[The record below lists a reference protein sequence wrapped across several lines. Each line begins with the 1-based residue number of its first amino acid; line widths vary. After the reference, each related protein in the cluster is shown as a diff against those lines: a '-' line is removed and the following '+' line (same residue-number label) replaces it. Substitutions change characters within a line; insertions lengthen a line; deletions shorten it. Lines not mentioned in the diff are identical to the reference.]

1 MCAYC
6 ADAQP
11 DAERGIVWHDRDYSP
26 GTNGRKGTEGTAKR
40 NQTDRVAGCRG
51 TDLCGRYRVPQN
63 ASAWGVEEKTAYVLL
78 GKFENCMGREC
89 TFVEAVIPLNEILFD
104 RDIPVWDD
112 HTWAYIY
119 KQLKPEH
126 DPFVIVGW
134 ALDIKGQLP
143 NMTAHLEA
151 LHQRNFGGKR
161 QILFLMDSLE
171 CEEAVYGSRNGHLYR
186 RDGFYI
192 YYQHRQVPEENDLW
206 KKEEKEFYREM
217 DVEGEEKPK
226 PAVPVSAGE
235 REAPADMEKTS
246 DDNESAGI
254 YRGIYRRRIQQEA
267 GRQEARERPAYAATV
282 LLGAV
287 VCVLGVTAYLNHE
300 KMAEMEQTLA
310 QMKGTRYVT
319 EAQTADTGAED
330 TERMPSVA
338 VETVMGNV
346 EKQELSAE
354 AGKVQED
361 VTAQQAE
368 TAQGAQGTA
377 EPAENAAENA
387 AAGNAA
393 GSETAEDTATAGGQ
407 AAADAAG
414 TSVEAQPQGTAST
427 DGSLAA
433 QTQGMTTAAGNASAE
448 NTQVPA
454 AAQTEAQMY
463 LSQGYYDV
471 QKGDSLVGIC
481 RKIYQTTAMLDKL
494 CEVNGIEDENA
505 IYAGQRLILP
515 N

>member
-1 MCAYC
+1 MRKGESCGMIEIIH
-6 ADAQP
+6 QEQTEEKVQRELPREIKQIGSP
-11 DAERGIVWHDRDYSP
+11 DAGERIYVED
-26 GTNGRKGTEGTAKR
+26 T
-40 NQTDRVAGCRG
+40 V
-51 TDLCGRYRVPQN
+51 YRRMHPHG
-63 ASAWGVEEKTAYVLL
+63 GVEEKTAYVLL

-235 REAPADMEKTS
+235 REVAADMEKTS

-254 YRGIYRRRIQQEA
+254 YRGLYRRRIQQEA

-354 AGKVQED
+354 AAGPQED
-361 VTAQQAE
+361 VAAQQAE

-377 EPAENAAENA
+377 ESAENVMANATANEAADTTA
-387 AAGNAA
+387 
-393 GSETAEDTATAGGQ
+393 SETAGDAVTAGGQ
-407 AAADAAG
+407 SSTNAAG
-414 TSVEAQPQGTAST
+414 TSAETQAQSTASA
-427 DGSLAA
+427 DGNLTAA

-448 NTQVPA
+448 NTQA
-454 AAQTEAQMY
+454 AAAVQTEAQMY

>member
-1 MCAYC
+1 
-6 ADAQP
+6 
-11 DAERGIVWHDRDYSP
+11 
-26 GTNGRKGTEGTAKR
+26 
-40 NQTDRVAGCRG
+40 
-51 TDLCGRYRVPQN
+51 
-63 ASAWGVEEKTAYVLL
+63 
-78 GKFENCMGREC
+78 
-89 TFVEAVIPLNEILFD
+89 
-104 RDIPVWDD
+104 
-112 HTWAYIY
+112 
-119 KQLKPEH
+119 
-126 DPFVIVGW
+126 
-134 ALDIKGQLP
+134 
-143 NMTAHLEA
+143 
-151 LHQRNFGGKR
+151 
-161 QILFLMDSLE
+161 
-171 CEEAVYGSRNGHLYR
+171 
-186 RDGFYI
+186 
-192 YYQHRQVPEENDLW
+192 
-206 KKEEKEFYREM
+206 
-217 DVEGEEKPK
+217 
-226 PAVPVSAGE
+226 
-235 REAPADMEKTS
+235 MEKTS
-246 DDNESAGI
+246 DDNESAGM
-254 YRGIYRRRIQQEA
+254 YRGLYRRRIQQEA

-300 KMAEMEQTLA
+300 KMVDMEQTLA

-319 EAQTADTGAED
+319 ETQTADAETEE

-354 AGKVQED
+354 AAGMQED

-377 EPAENAAENA
+377 EPAENATANA
-387 AAGNAA
+387 AAGTAA
-393 GSETAEDTATAGGQ
+393 GSETAGDTAAAGGQ
-407 AAADAAG
+407 ACADAAG
-414 TSVEAQPQGTAST
+414 TSVEAQTQSTAST

-433 QTQGMTTAAGNASAE
+433 QTQGTTTAAGNASVE
-448 NTQVPA
+448 NTQEA

>member
-1 MCAYC
+1 MIEIIH
-6 ADAQP
+6 QEQTEEKVQRELPREIKQIGSP
-11 DAERGIVWHDRDYSP
+11 DAGERIYVED
-26 GTNGRKGTEGTAKR
+26 T
-40 NQTDRVAGCRG
+40 V
-51 TDLCGRYRVPQN
+51 YRRMHPHG
-63 ASAWGVEEKTAYVLL
+63 GVEEKTAYVLL

-119 KQLKPEH
+119 RQLKPEH

-254 YRGIYRRRIQQEA
+254 YRGLYRRRIQQEA

-354 AGKVQED
+354 AAGTQED
-361 VTAQQAE
+361 VAAQQAE
-368 TAQGAQGTA
+368 TAQETQGTA
-377 EPAENAAENA
+377 ESAENVTANATANEAADTTA
-387 AAGNAA
+387 
-393 GSETAEDTATAGGQ
+393 SETAGDAVTAGGQ
-407 AAADAAG
+407 SSTNAAG
-414 TSVEAQPQGTAST
+414 TSAETQAQSTASA
-427 DGSLAA
+427 DGNLTAA

-448 NTQVPA
+448 NTQA
-454 AAQTEAQMY
+454 AAAVQTEAQMY

-481 RKIYQTTAMLDKL
+481 RKIYSD
-494 CEVNGIEDENA
+494 NGN
-505 IYAGQRLILP
+505 AGQALRAQRH
-515 N
+515 

>member
-1 MCAYC
+1 MIEIIH
-6 ADAQP
+6 QEQTEEKVQRELPREIKQIGSP
-11 DAERGIVWHDRDYSP
+11 DAGERIYVED
-26 GTNGRKGTEGTAKR
+26 T
-40 NQTDRVAGCRG
+40 V
-51 TDLCGRYRVPQN
+51 YRRMHPHG
-63 ASAWGVEEKTAYVLL
+63 GVEEKTAYVLL

-119 KQLKPEH
+119 RQLKPEH

-254 YRGIYRRRIQQEA
+254 YRGLYRRRIQQEA

-354 AGKVQED
+354 AAGTQED
-361 VTAQQAE
+361 VAAQQAE
-368 TAQGAQGTA
+368 TAQETQGTA
-377 EPAENAAENA
+377 ESAENVTANATANEAADTTA
-387 AAGNAA
+387 
-393 GSETAEDTATAGGQ
+393 SETAGDAVTAGGQ
-407 AAADAAG
+407 SSTNAAG
-414 TSVEAQPQGTAST
+414 TSAETQAQSTASA
-427 DGSLAA
+427 DGNLTAA

-448 NTQVPA
+448 NTQA
-454 AAQTEAQMY
+454 AAAVQTEAQMY

>member
-1 MCAYC
+1 
-6 ADAQP
+6 
-11 DAERGIVWHDRDYSP
+11 
-26 GTNGRKGTEGTAKR
+26 
-40 NQTDRVAGCRG
+40 
-51 TDLCGRYRVPQN
+51 
-63 ASAWGVEEKTAYVLL
+63 
-78 GKFENCMGREC
+78 MGREC

-254 YRGIYRRRIQQEA
+254 YRGLYRRRIQQEA

-354 AGKVQED
+354 AAGTQED
-361 VTAQQAE
+361 VAAQQAE

-377 EPAENAAENA
+377 ESAENVTANATANEAADTTA
-387 AAGNAA
+387 
-393 GSETAEDTATAGGQ
+393 SETAGDAVTAGGQ
-407 AAADAAG
+407 SSTNAAG
-414 TSVEAQPQGTAST
+414 TSAETQAQSTASA
-427 DGSLAA
+427 DGNLTAA

-448 NTQVPA
+448 NTQA
-454 AAQTEAQMY
+454 AAAVQTEAQMY

>member
-1 MCAYC
+1 MIEIIH
-6 ADAQP
+6 QEQTEEKVQRELPREIKQIGSP
-11 DAERGIVWHDRDYSP
+11 DAGERIYVED
-26 GTNGRKGTEGTAKR
+26 T
-40 NQTDRVAGCRG
+40 V
-51 TDLCGRYRVPQN
+51 YRRMHPHG
-63 ASAWGVEEKTAYVLL
+63 GVEEKTAYVLL

-119 KQLKPEH
+119 RQLKPEH

-246 DDNESAGI
+246 DDNESAEI
-254 YRGIYRRRIQQEA
+254 YRGLYRRRIQQEA

-354 AGKVQED
+354 AAGTQED
-361 VTAQQAE
+361 VAAQQAE

-377 EPAENAAENA
+377 ESAENVTANATANEAADTTA
-387 AAGNAA
+387 
-393 GSETAEDTATAGGQ
+393 SETAGDAVTAGGQ
-407 AAADAAG
+407 SSTNAAG
-414 TSVEAQPQGTAST
+414 TSAETQAQSTASA
-427 DGSLAA
+427 DGNLTAA

-448 NTQVPA
+448 NTQA
-454 AAQTEAQMY
+454 AAAVQTEAQMY

>member
-1 MCAYC
+1 MRKGESCGMIEIIH
-6 ADAQP
+6 QEQTEEKVQRELPREIKQIGSP
-11 DAERGIVWHDRDYSP
+11 DAGERIYVED
-26 GTNGRKGTEGTAKR
+26 T
-40 NQTDRVAGCRG
+40 V
-51 TDLCGRYRVPQN
+51 YRRMHPH
-63 ASAWGVEEKTAYVLL
+63 GGGEEKTAYVLL

-89 TFVEAVIPLNEILFD
+89 TFVEGVIPLNEILFD

-192 YYQHRQVPEENDLW
+192 YYQHRQAPEENDLW

-217 DVEGEEKPK
+217 NAEGEEKPN
-226 PAVPVSAGE
+226 PAVSVSAGE
-235 REAPADMEKTS
+235 REVVADMAKMPE
-246 DDNESAGI
+246 NEEGTGG
-254 YRGIYRRRIQQEA
+254 YRGLYRRRAQQDA
-267 GRQEARERPAYAATV
+267 GRQEKQERPAYAATV

-300 KMAEMEQTLA
+300 KMVDMEQTLA

-319 EAQTADTGAED
+319 EAQTADTETEE

-354 AGKVQED
+354 AAGTQED
-361 VTAQQAE
+361 SAAQQAE

-377 EPAENAAENA
+377 ESAENAATNATANA
-387 AAGNAA
+387 AVGT
-393 GSETAEDTATAGGQ
+393 ETQTQST
-407 AAADAAG
+407 
-414 TSVEAQPQGTAST
+414 PST
-427 DGSLAA
+427 DGDPAA
-433 QTQGMTTAAGNASAE
+433 VQTQGTTTAAGNSSAE
-448 NTQVPA
+448 NVQA
-454 AAQTEAQMY
+454 AAVQTEAQMY

>member
-1 MCAYC
+1 M
-6 ADAQP
+6 
-11 DAERGIVWHDRDYSP
+11 
-26 GTNGRKGTEGTAKR
+26 
-40 NQTDRVAGCRG
+40 
-51 TDLCGRYRVPQN
+51 
-63 ASAWGVEEKTAYVLL
+63 
-78 GKFENCMGREC
+78 
-89 TFVEAVIPLNEILFD
+89 
-104 RDIPVWDD
+104 
-112 HTWAYIY
+112 
-119 KQLKPEH
+119 
-126 DPFVIVGW
+126 
-134 ALDIKGQLP
+134 
-143 NMTAHLEA
+143 
-151 LHQRNFGGKR
+151 
-161 QILFLMDSLE
+161 
-171 CEEAVYGSRNGHLYR
+171 
-186 RDGFYI
+186 
-192 YYQHRQVPEENDLW
+192 
-206 KKEEKEFYREM
+206 
-217 DVEGEEKPK
+217 
-226 PAVPVSAGE
+226 PVSVGE

-254 YRGIYRRRIQQEA
+254 YRGLYRGRAQQDA
-267 GRQEARERPAYAATV
+267 GRQEKQERPAYAATV

-300 KMAEMEQTLA
+300 KMVDMEQTLA

-319 EAQTADTGAED
+319 EAQTADAETEE
-330 TERMPSVA
+330 TERMPSVE

-354 AGKVQED
+354 AAGTQED

-377 EPAENAAENA
+377 EPAENATANA
-387 AAGNAA
+387 AAGTAA
-393 GSETAEDTATAGGQ
+393 GSETAGDTAAAGGQ
-407 AAADAAG
+407 ACADAAG
-414 TSVEAQPQGTAST
+414 TPVEAQTQSTAST

-433 QTQGMTTAAGNASAE
+433 QTQGTTTAAGNSSAE
-448 NTQVPA
+448 NVQA
-454 AAQTEAQMY
+454 AAVQTEAQMY

>member
-1 MCAYC
+1 MIEIIH
-6 ADAQP
+6 QEQTEEKVQRELPREIKQIGSP
-11 DAERGIVWHDRDYSP
+11 DAGERIYVED
-26 GTNGRKGTEGTAKR
+26 T
-40 NQTDRVAGCRG
+40 V
-51 TDLCGRYRVPQN
+51 YRRMHPHG
-63 ASAWGVEEKTAYVLL
+63 GVEEKTAYVLL

-206 KKEEKEFYREM
+206 KKEEKEFYRDM

-267 GRQEARERPAYAATV
+267 GRQEARERPAYATTV

-393 GSETAEDTATAGGQ
+393 GSETAGDTATAGGQ
-407 AAADAAG
+407 ACADAAG

-448 NTQVPA
+448 NTQA
-454 AAQTEAQMY
+454 AAAVQTEAQMY

>member
-1 MCAYC
+1 MIEIIH
-6 ADAQP
+6 QEQTEEKVQRELPREIKQIGSP
-11 DAERGIVWHDRDYSP
+11 DAGERIYVED
-26 GTNGRKGTEGTAKR
+26 T
-40 NQTDRVAGCRG
+40 V
-51 TDLCGRYRVPQN
+51 YRRMHPHG
-63 ASAWGVEEKTAYVLL
+63 GVEEKTAYVLL

-192 YYQHRQVPEENDLW
+192 YYQHRQAPEENDLW

-217 DVEGEEKPK
+217 DAEGEEKPN
-226 PAVPVSAGE
+226 PAVSVSAGE
-235 REAPADMEKTS
+235 REVAADMAKMPE
-246 DDNESAGI
+246 NEEGTGV
-254 YRGIYRRRIQQEA
+254 YRGLYRRRAQQDA
-267 GRQEARERPAYAATV
+267 GRQEKQERPAYAATV

-300 KMAEMEQTLA
+300 KMVDMEQTLA

-319 EAQTADTGAED
+319 EAQTVDTETEE

-354 AGKVQED
+354 AAGTQED
-361 VTAQQAE
+361 SAAQQAE
-368 TAQGAQGTA
+368 TAQEAQGAQGTA
-377 EPAENAAENA
+377 EPAENATANA
-387 AAGNAA
+387 AAGTVA
-393 GSETAEDTATAGGQ
+393 GSETAGDTAAAGGQ
-407 AAADAAG
+407 ACADAAG
-414 TSVEAQPQGTAST
+414 TSVEAQTQSTPST
-427 DGSLAA
+427 DGDPAA
-433 QTQGMTTAAGNASAE
+433 VQTQGTTTAAGNSSAE
-448 NTQVPA
+448 NVQA
-454 AAQTEAQMY
+454 AAVQTEAQMY

>member
-1 MCAYC
+1 MIEIIH
-6 ADAQP
+6 QEQTEEKVQRELPREIKQIGSP
-11 DAERGIVWHDRDYSP
+11 DAGERIYVED
-26 GTNGRKGTEGTAKR
+26 T
-40 NQTDRVAGCRG
+40 V
-51 TDLCGRYRVPQN
+51 YRRMHPHG
-63 ASAWGVEEKTAYVLL
+63 GVEEKTAYVLL

-119 KQLKPEH
+119 RQLKPEH

-254 YRGIYRRRIQQEA
+254 YRGLYRRRIQQEA

-319 EAQTADTGAED
+319 EAQTADTGAEE

-354 AGKVQED
+354 AAGTQED
-361 VTAQQAE
+361 VAAQQAE
-368 TAQGAQGTA
+368 TAQETQGTA
-377 EPAENAAENA
+377 ESAENVTANATANEAADTTA
-387 AAGNAA
+387 
-393 GSETAEDTATAGGQ
+393 SETAGDAVTAGGQ
-407 AAADAAG
+407 SSTNAAG
-414 TSVEAQPQGTAST
+414 TSAETQAQSTASA
-427 DGSLAA
+427 DGNLTAA

-448 NTQVPA
+448 NTQA
-454 AAQTEAQMY
+454 AAAVQTEAQMY

>member
-1 MCAYC
+1 MRKGESCGMIEIIHQEQAEEKV
-6 ADAQP
+6 QRELPREIKQIGSP
-11 DAERGIVWHDRDYSP
+11 DAGERIYVED
-26 GTNGRKGTEGTAKR
+26 T
-40 NQTDRVAGCRG
+40 V
-51 TDLCGRYRVPQN
+51 YRRMHPHG
-63 ASAWGVEEKTAYVLL
+63 GVEEKTAYVLL

-119 KQLKPEH
+119 RQLKPEH

-254 YRGIYRRRIQQEA
+254 YRGLYRRRIQQEA

-354 AGKVQED
+354 AAGTQED
-361 VTAQQAE
+361 VAAQQAE
-368 TAQGAQGTA
+368 TAQETQGTA
-377 EPAENAAENA
+377 ESAENVTANATANEAADTTA
-387 AAGNAA
+387 
-393 GSETAEDTATAGGQ
+393 SETAGDAVTAGGQ
-407 AAADAAG
+407 SSTNAAG
-414 TSVEAQPQGTAST
+414 TSAETQAQSTASA
-427 DGSLAA
+427 DGNLTAA

-448 NTQVPA
+448 NTQA
-454 AAQTEAQMY
+454 AAAVQTEAQMY

>member
-1 MCAYC
+1 MIEIIH
-6 ADAQP
+6 QEQTEEKVQRELPREIKQIGSP
-11 DAERGIVWHDRDYSP
+11 DAGERIYVED
-26 GTNGRKGTEGTAKR
+26 T
-40 NQTDRVAGCRG
+40 V
-51 TDLCGRYRVPQN
+51 YRRMHPHG
-63 ASAWGVEEKTAYVLL
+63 GVEEKTAYVLL

-254 YRGIYRRRIQQEA
+254 YRGLYRRRIQQEA

-346 EKQELSAE
+346 EKTGTVCGSGKSAGRCYST
-354 AGKVQED
+354 AGGD
-361 VTAQQAE
+361 
-368 TAQGAQGTA
+368 GAGSAGDGRASGKCNGKCSSRNCSGIGNRGGYGGSRWTGSRRRSGYVGGG
-377 EPAENAAENA
+377 A
-387 AAGNAA
+387 AAGHGIHGREPGGTDPGHDDSCRECICGEYTGA
-393 GSETAEDTATAGGQ
+393 GSSADRGADVSVTGILRCAEG
-407 AAADAAG
+407 
-414 TSVEAQPQGTAST
+414 
-427 DGSLAA
+427 
-433 QTQGMTTAAGNASAE
+433 
-448 NTQVPA
+448 
-454 AAQTEAQMY
+454 
-463 LSQGYYDV
+463 
-471 QKGDSLVGIC
+471 
-481 RKIYQTTAMLDKL
+481 R
-494 CEVNGIEDENA
+494 
-505 IYAGQRLILP
+505 
-515 N
+515 

>member
-1 MCAYC
+1 
-6 ADAQP
+6 
-11 DAERGIVWHDRDYSP
+11 
-26 GTNGRKGTEGTAKR
+26 
-40 NQTDRVAGCRG
+40 
-51 TDLCGRYRVPQN
+51 
-63 ASAWGVEEKTAYVLL
+63 
-78 GKFENCMGREC
+78 
-89 TFVEAVIPLNEILFD
+89 
-104 RDIPVWDD
+104 
-112 HTWAYIY
+112 
-119 KQLKPEH
+119 
-126 DPFVIVGW
+126 
-134 ALDIKGQLP
+134 
-143 NMTAHLEA
+143 
-151 LHQRNFGGKR
+151 
-161 QILFLMDSLE
+161 
-171 CEEAVYGSRNGHLYR
+171 
-186 RDGFYI
+186 
-192 YYQHRQVPEENDLW
+192 
-206 KKEEKEFYREM
+206 M

-254 YRGIYRRRIQQEA
+254 YRGLYRRRIQQEA

-319 EAQTADTGAED
+319 EAQTADAETEE

-354 AGKVQED
+354 AAGMQED

-377 EPAENAAENA
+377 EPAENATANA
-387 AAGNAA
+387 AAGTAA
-393 GSETAEDTATAGGQ
+393 GSETAGDTAAAGGQ
-407 AAADAAG
+407 ACADAAG
-414 TSVEAQPQGTAST
+414 TSVEAQTQSTAST

-433 QTQGMTTAAGNASAE
+433 QTQGTTTAAGNASVE
-448 NTQVPA
+448 NTQEA

-515 N
+515 K

>member
-1 MCAYC
+1 MRKGESCGMIEIIH
-6 ADAQP
+6 QEQTEEKMQRELPREIKQIGSP
-11 DAERGIVWHDRDYSP
+11 DAGERIYVED
-26 GTNGRKGTEGTAKR
+26 T
-40 NQTDRVAGCRG
+40 V
-51 TDLCGRYRVPQN
+51 YRRMHPHG
-63 ASAWGVEEKTAYVLL
+63 GVEEKTAYVLL

-104 RDIPVWDD
+104 RDVPVWDD
-112 HTWAYIY
+112 RTWAYIY

-192 YYQHRQVPEENDLW
+192 YYQHRQAAEEKDLW

-217 DVEGEEKPK
+217 DTEGEEKRN
-226 PAVPVSAGE
+226 PAVSVSAGE
-235 REAPADMEKTS
+235 QEAPADMEKTS

-254 YRGIYRRRIQQEA
+254 YRGLYRRRIQQET
-267 GRQEARERPAYAATV
+267 GRQEPRERPAYAATV

-287 VCVLGVTAYLNHE
+287 VCVFGVTAYLNHE
-300 KMAEMEQTLA
+300 KMADMEQTLA

-319 EAQTADTGAED
+319 EEQMADTGTED
-330 TERMPSVA
+330 TEQVPSVA

-354 AGKVQED
+354 AAGAQSD
-361 VTAQQAE
+361 STAQQAE
-368 TAQGAQGTA
+368 AAQGAQGTA
-377 EPAENAAENA
+377 ESAENVTADATANE

-393 GSETAEDTATAGGQ
+393 ASETAGDTAAAGGQ
-407 AAADAAG
+407 ASTNAAG
-414 TSVEAQPQGTAST
+414 TSAETQAQSTASA
-427 DGSLAA
+427 DGNLTAA
-433 QTQGMTTAAGNASAE
+433 QTQGTTTAAGNASAE
-448 NTQVPA
+448 NTQA
-454 AAQTEAQMY
+454 AAAVQTEAQMY

>member
-1 MCAYC
+1 MIEIIH
-6 ADAQP
+6 QEQTEEKVQRELPREIKQIGSP
-11 DAERGIVWHDRDYSP
+11 DAGERIYVED
-26 GTNGRKGTEGTAKR
+26 T
-40 NQTDRVAGCRG
+40 V
-51 TDLCGRYRVPQN
+51 YRRMHPHG
-63 ASAWGVEEKTAYVLL
+63 GVEEKTAYVLL

-254 YRGIYRRRIQQEA
+254 YRGLYRRRIQQEA

-319 EAQTADTGAED
+319 EAQTADAETEE

-354 AGKVQED
+354 AAGMQED

-377 EPAENAAENA
+377 ESAENVTANATANEAADTTA
-387 AAGNAA
+387 
-393 GSETAEDTATAGGQ
+393 SETAGDAVTAGGQ

-414 TSVEAQPQGTAST
+414 TSAETQAQSTASA
-427 DGSLAA
+427 DGNLTAA

-448 NTQVPA
+448 NTQA
-454 AAQTEAQMY
+454 AAAVQTEAQMY

>member
-1 MCAYC
+1 MAVALVELHGNLRNPGRLKLSFHPAY
-6 ADAQP
+6 P
-11 DAERGIVWHDRDYSP
+11 PPEIPHRIVASRQHE
-26 GTNGRKGTEGTAKR
+26 NGK
-40 NQTDRVAGCRG
+40 
-51 TDLCGRYRVPQN
+51 LLWN
-63 ASAWGVEEKTAYVLL
+63 A
-78 GKFENCMGREC
+78 
-89 TFVEAVIPLNEILFD
+89 
-104 RDIPVWDD
+104 
-112 HTWAYIY
+112 
-119 KQLKPEH
+119 
-126 DPFVIVGW
+126 
-134 ALDIKGQLP
+134 
-143 NMTAHLEA
+143 
-151 LHQRNFGGKR
+151 R

-226 PAVPVSAGE
+226 PAVPVSVGE

-246 DDNESAGI
+246 EDNESAGI
-254 YRGIYRRRIQQEA
+254 YRGLYRRRAQQDA
-267 GRQEARERPAYAATV
+267 GRQEKQERPAYAATV

-300 KMAEMEQTLA
+300 KMVDMEQTLA

-368 TAQGAQGTA
+368 TAQETQGTA
-377 EPAENAAENA
+377 EPAENA

-393 GSETAEDTATAGGQ
+393 GSETAEDTAAAGGQ
-407 AAADAAG
+407 ACADAAG
-414 TSVEAQPQGTAST
+414 TSVEAQTQSTAST

-433 QTQGMTTAAGNASAE
+433 QTQGTTTAAGNASAE

-515 N
+515 K

>member
-1 MCAYC
+1 
-6 ADAQP
+6 
-11 DAERGIVWHDRDYSP
+11 
-26 GTNGRKGTEGTAKR
+26 
-40 NQTDRVAGCRG
+40 
-51 TDLCGRYRVPQN
+51 
-63 ASAWGVEEKTAYVLL
+63 
-78 GKFENCMGREC
+78 
-89 TFVEAVIPLNEILFD
+89 
-104 RDIPVWDD
+104 
-112 HTWAYIY
+112 
-119 KQLKPEH
+119 
-126 DPFVIVGW
+126 
-134 ALDIKGQLP
+134 
-143 NMTAHLEA
+143 
-151 LHQRNFGGKR
+151 
-161 QILFLMDSLE
+161 
-171 CEEAVYGSRNGHLYR
+171 
-186 RDGFYI
+186 
-192 YYQHRQVPEENDLW
+192 
-206 KKEEKEFYREM
+206 M

-254 YRGIYRRRIQQEA
+254 YRGLYRRRIQQEA

-354 AGKVQED
+354 AAGTQED
-361 VTAQQAE
+361 VAAQQAE

-377 EPAENAAENA
+377 ESAENVTANATANEAADTTA
-387 AAGNAA
+387 
-393 GSETAEDTATAGGQ
+393 SETAGDAVTAGGQ
-407 AAADAAG
+407 SSTNAAG
-414 TSVEAQPQGTAST
+414 TSAETQAQSTASA
-427 DGSLAA
+427 DGNLTAA

-448 NTQVPA
+448 NTQA
-454 AAQTEAQMY
+454 AAAVQTEAQMY

>member
-1 MCAYC
+1 MIEIIH
-6 ADAQP
+6 QEQTEEKVQRELPREIKQIGSP
-11 DAERGIVWHDRDYSP
+11 DAGERIYVED
-26 GTNGRKGTEGTAKR
+26 T
-40 NQTDRVAGCRG
+40 V
-51 TDLCGRYRVPQN
+51 YRRMHPHG
-63 ASAWGVEEKTAYVLL
+63 GVEEKTAYVLL

-119 KQLKPEH
+119 RQLKPEH

-254 YRGIYRRRIQQEA
+254 YRGLYRRRIQQEA

-354 AGKVQED
+354 AAGTQED
-361 VTAQQAE
+361 VAAQQAE
-368 TAQGAQGTA
+368 TAQETQGTA
-377 EPAENAAENA
+377 ESAENVTANATANEAADTTA
-387 AAGNAA
+387 
-393 GSETAEDTATAGGQ
+393 SETAGDAVTAGGQ
-407 AAADAAG
+407 SSTNAAG
-414 TSVEAQPQGTAST
+414 TSAETQAQSTASA
-427 DGSLAA
+427 DGNLTAA

-448 NTQVPA
+448 NTQA
-454 AAQTEAQMY
+454 AAALQTEAQMY